1 MPQKKTE
8 LNFEQSIQQ
17 LETMVANLEQGE
29 LSLEESLAI
38 FEQGIKLTR
47 ECQQQLATAEQKV
60 SLLIGDN
67 ENMQLVDFDHSQ
79 QD

>member
-1 MPQKKTE
+1 MPKKKPE

-67 ENMQLVDFDHSQ
+67 ENMQLVDFDYSQ